1 MEHKENDNLLELCRK
16 FTNDESIYKVEMSED
31 RIITAI
37 GNNNRLI
44 DFDYLTY
51 CIYKNIII

>member
-1 MEHKENDNLLELCRK
+1 MERDKLLELCRK

-31 RIITAI
+31 RIITSI

-51 CIYKNIII
+51 CISKNIII

>member
-1 MEHKENDNLLELCRK
+1 MEQERDNLLEMCKK
-16 FTNDESIYKVEMSED
+16 FTNDENIYKVEMSED
-31 RIITAI
+31 RIVTAI

-51 CIYKNIII
+51 RISKNHYFQ

>member
-1 MEHKENDNLLELCRK
+1 MGGDKLLELCRK
-16 FTNDESIYKVEMSED
+16 FTNDESICKVEMSED

-51 CIYKNIII
+51 CLSKNIII